1 MMVEGKMGSMNSVT
15 THSPVNRPFRRLQRW
30 AVFFIALIGA
40 LLAMRYGWDGLAD
53 HRIAELERRAHAMG
67 QPLLLSDFTP
77 EVISDADN
85 AAVPIGQ
92 ALTMYAAKPSSRNRV
107 IPSFTSDEDAPIAE
121 ADLPAISSCINPYQ
135 AERNLVRSARAC
147 PQMVWNRPLIS
158 PIYRQLLPQAS
169 ASYSVSEIL
178 LLAAEDAY
186 ARSDDGEM
194 LEDIRDLL
202 LLQKAIDCYYPVP
215 VTHMVAMGI
224 GGRATVAVRR
234 SAMNLQIS
242 DDAKSGATPRQVKAL
257 IADLLDE
264 SAMQKNGTRAFFGE
278 AAMILDAAPYETA
291 WLHPAPVTW
300 LFEPMYK
307 ADAQRK
313 AAINIAN
320 AQSFQKVTWPAVHAE
335 LKSET
340 VPDASLLESFA
351 HPMFRSISYDPG
363 RWPTLHFQHLAE
375 RRIAAVML
383 ALRLYQHDHA
393 DALPRSLTELAPQYL
408 PAVPADP
415 FDPSGKAF
423 RYLPLHDPPILY
435 SVGENGADD
444 GGSEKPM
451 PGKRLKSYLTSNRWL
466 ERDAVFSLKPVSR
479 LLQAQDHQGQ
489 VSGGKGQEAEK

>member
-1 MMVEGKMGSMNSVT
+1 MEPATSAS
-15 THSPVNRPFRRLQRW
+15 SRSASPFRRLKRW
-30 AVFFIALIGA
+30 TFLFV
-40 LLAMRYGWDGLAD
+40 LLVACLVATRYGWDALAD
-53 HRIAELERRAHAMG
+53 RRIAELERRAHAMG

-92 ALTMYAAKPSSRNRV
+92 ALTMYAARPSSRNRV

-135 AERNLVRSARAC
+135 AERNLVRSARAR

-169 ASYSVSEIL
+169 ASYSISEIL

-234 SAMNLQIS
+234 SAMSLQIA

-264 SAMQKNGTRAFFGE
+264 SAMQKNGIRAFFGE

-320 AQSFQKVTWPAVHAE
+320 AQSFQKATWPAVHAE

-340 VPDASLLESFA
+340 LLDASLLESFT
-351 HPMFRSISYDPG
+351 HPMFRSISYDPD

-393 DALPRSLTELAPQYL
+393 DALPRSLTELVPKYL
-408 PAVPADP
+408 PTIPADP
-415 FDPSGKAF
+415 FHPAGKPL
-423 RYLPLHDPPILY
+423 RYLPLHDPPIIY
-435 SVGENGADD
+435 SVSDNGADD

-451 PGKRLKSYLTSNRWL
+451 PGQKLTGNGVTVNRWL
-466 ERDAVFSLKPVSR
+466 ERDAVFSLKPVPR
-479 LLQAQDHQGQ
+479 LLQAQNHQGQ
-489 VSGGKGQEAEK
+489 VESGKGEQDEK